1 MNVFWRSD
9 HCHQW
14 FFNGF
19 LFCYHRFQWFSMV
32 LDHWSNDAMV
42 SMDRCGLVGS
52 SSISTG
58 ELITNQKL
66 TIAPWFRMPSE
77 PRVHPQENVTAM
89 DTFRT
94 PLLKLHGRCFG
105 FSTRPHV
112 TCIEW
117 SCRTSPGLV
126 ITFPPLVS
134 WVRYIQ

>member
-1 MNVFWRSD
+1 
-9 HCHQW
+9 
-14 FFNGF
+14 
-19 LFCYHRFQWFSMV
+19 MV

-94 PLLKLHGRCFG
+94 PLLKLHGRRFG

-112 TCIEW
+112 SSGLAEHLQGWRSHSHHCY
-117 SCRTSPGLV
+117 PGAS
-126 ITFPPLVS
+126 IYS
-134 WVRYIQ
+134 GNSRKM